1 MPDLHAALRGVR
13 ALLLDLDGVIVVA
26 GEAIPG
32 APAAIEAL
40 ERRRFPYRIVTN
52 TSAVSR
58 ATLAR
63 WGERIGA
70 RIPAQR
76 FESALSASAAWTA
89 KAFPGQPLY
98 VLASEDARTEFA
110 GQRLLSHAEA
120 GARDATAAAVVIGD
134 SPEEATFDNLNRA
147 FRLVRGGARLVGMH
161 RNPWWLT
168 PDGPTLDS
176 GAFVAGLEF
185 AAETRAIVVGK
196 PSAMFFS
203 MGVADLRRQV
213 GRDLARTDI
222 AMVGDDVR
230 TDIRAAQRAGLRGI
244 FVLTGKHGVADVEAA
259 AKERGGRRPDA
270 IVASLAEVVA
280 ALD

>member
-1 MPDLHAALRGVR
+1 
-13 ALLLDLDGVIVVA
+13 
-26 GEAIPG
+26 
-32 APAAIEAL
+32 
-40 ERRRFPYRIVTN
+40 VT
-52 TSAVSR
+52 
-58 ATLAR
+58 
-63 WGERIGA
+63 
-70 RIPAQR
+70 
-76 FESALSASAAWTA
+76 
-89 KAFPGQPLY
+89 Y
-98 VLASEDARTEFA
+98 
-110 GQRLLSHAEA
+110 
-120 GARDATAAAVVIGD
+120 
-134 SPEEATFDNLNRA
+134 DNLNRA

-185 AAETRAIVVGK
+185 AAETRATVVGK

-213 GRDLARTDI
+213 GRDLARSDI

-244 FVLTGKHGVADVEAA
+244 FALSGKHGLADVEAA
-259 AKERGGRRPDA
+259 AAERGGRRPDA
-270 IVASLAEVVA
+270 IAASLAEVVA